1 MSEATPVAEIHQVGK
16 QMIHL
21 VREPLEE
28 TEEYLALIEGGG
40 ICLANSFKTPGEA
53 DRWLKSM
60 FSKLYSSH
68 KCHLGCMRMPGSEF
82 IADEAELERLIDID
96 ARPA

>member
-1 MSEATPVAEIHQVGK
+1 MSNDVPVAEIHQVGK

-40 ICLANSFKTPGEA
+40 ICLANSFATPGEA

-60 FSKLYSSH
+60 FKKLYSSH
-68 KCHLGCMRMPGSEF
+68 ACDLGCIRMPGSVF
-82 IADEAELERLIDID
+82 LADDAQLERLVDID
-96 ARPA
+96 AHSA